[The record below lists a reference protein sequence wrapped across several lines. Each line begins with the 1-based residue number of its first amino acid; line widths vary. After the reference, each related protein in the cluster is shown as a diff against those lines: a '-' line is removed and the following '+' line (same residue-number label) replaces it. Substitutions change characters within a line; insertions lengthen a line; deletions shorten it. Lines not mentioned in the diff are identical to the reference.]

1 MVNNELQNI
10 RFKIKTDFED
20 MCNKVQGLGGILK
33 GNSTQL
39 EEYYDNEKKE
49 LTQKGYEICLTQQDP
64 LDGDTRRGIT
74 IYMLRCIKSGQ
85 PQVTILTN
93 PQITDILFVL
103 GFFPITV
110 LQRYMKTYRF
120 EGPTE
125 VKVTKLP
132 HYGTFMSIK
141 SKNIEALNLAA
152 KKLNLNV
159 KNNFKKTDRQLAEEY
174 CEKYDKDILSWE

>member
-10 RFKIKTDFED
+10 RFKIKLDFED
-20 MCNKVQGLGGILK
+20 MCNKVTELGGTLK
-33 GNSTQL
+33 GNSTQW
-39 EEYYDNEKKE
+39 EEYYDNENKE
-49 LTQKGYEICLTQQDP
+49 LTQQGYELCLTQQDP
-64 LDGDTRRGIT
+64 LDVDKRHIT
-74 IYMLRCIKSGQ
+74 MYLLKLVKNNKTQAS
-85 PQVTILTN
+85 ILTN

-110 LQRYMKTYRF
+110 LQRYVRTYRF